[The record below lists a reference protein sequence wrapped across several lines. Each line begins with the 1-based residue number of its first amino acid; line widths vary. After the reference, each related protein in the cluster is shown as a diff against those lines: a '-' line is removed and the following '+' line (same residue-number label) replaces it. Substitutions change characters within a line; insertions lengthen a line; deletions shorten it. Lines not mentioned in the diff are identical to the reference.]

1 MFSTTCSHLKS
12 ICVRAAAPLLTMRET
27 ENIWRMPTRTSAMMV
42 MARRTSTKL
51 LPRRE
56 REPVRR
62 SRKAPR
68 SAILGHPRVR
78 RVFDLLRDADGPD
91 RVDAEHVARRRH
103 QGLVDDVHV
112 REDERGRPRDLPAA
126 ERVDR
131 TPLKVA
137 HEDARVVPA
146 GGVVRPERRLHLS
159 HVQIGKAELLV
170 DASHALHDDVV
181 LVDEE
186 VRTGHCRRIRKAG
199 REGAVPVRVSD
210 EIDRHV
216 PRRARRDERADLDEG
231 PHVAALHLR
240 ERPLKQDLDVGGRA
254 LHLLAFPGPRD
265 LASADDGDDPED
277 RDDRQQ
283 PDEAE
288 PPPRARSGHPET
300 GANEGKSNAHHAE
313 SAFPKARS
321 VPQSGPDSQT
331 TRGSDLTP
339 GPLPADCPGRV
350 GRFDTFRNTSCPAT
364 DDSRPARAR
373 PLGYDRRPWR
383 RADGP
388 REA

>member
-1 MFSTTCSHLKS
+1 MFSTTCWHLKS
-12 ICVRAAAPLLTMRET
+12 ICVRAAAPLLTMSDT
-27 ENIWRMPTRTSAMMV
+27 ESIWRMPTRTSAMMV

-56 REPVRR
+56 EAPVRR
-62 SRKAPR
+62 SREAPR
-68 SAILGHPRVR
+68 SAILGHPRGRVAR
-78 RVFDLLRDADGPD
+78 RGVDLLRDADGPD
-91 RVDAEHVARRRH
+91 RVDAEHVARRRI
-103 QGLVDDVHV
+103 QAPVDDAHV
-112 REDERGRPRDLPAA
+112 REDEGGRPRDLPAA
-126 ERVDR
+126 ERIDR

-146 GGVVRPERRLHLS
+146 GGVVRPERGLHLG
-159 HVQIGKAELLV
+159 HVQLGQAELLV
-170 DASHALHDDVV
+170 DARRAHRARQALHDDVV
-181 LVDEE
+181 LGNEE
-186 VRTGHCRRIRKAG
+186 VRARRRVDE
-199 REGAVPVRVSD
+199 RERVDSAIPVRVAD

-231 PHVAALHLR
+231 LHVAALHLR
-240 ERPLKQDLDVGGRA
+240 ERPLEQDLDVGGRA
-254 LHLLAFPGPRD
+254 LHLLALPGPRD

-283 PDEAE
+283 LDEAE
-288 PPPRARSGHPET
+288 PPPRARSEHPET
-300 GANEGKSNAHHAE
+300 GANERKSNAHHAE

-350 GRFDTFRNTSCPAT
+350 GRFDTFRNTRCPAT
-364 DDSRPARAR
+364 DDSRPARSRPAR
-373 PLGYDRRPWR
+373 LR
-383 RADGP
+383 
-388 REA
+388 